1 MIPKREKLNQ
11 ANRELEEATTE
22 LAAVQELVAKLNN
35 DLSIKVAEL
44 NRVEAIR
51 NAAQA
56 EADKCNN
63 QLSLAKRLVNALASE
78 KVRWAQNIEALKA

>member
-11 ANRELEEATTE
+11 ANRELEAATTE
-22 LAAVQELVAKLNN
+22 LAEVQELVARLNN

-44 NRVEAIR
+44 NKVEAIR

-63 QLSLAKRLVNALASE
+63 YLSLAKRLVNALASE
-78 KVRWAQNIEALKA
+78 KIRWA